1 MEKQNLKNTE
11 VNLIYGVDDDLD
23 LPKKVLFG
31 LQHIFAAFG
40 GIIVVPLVIATSLG
54 FDKCFYTWF
63 WTSYHYSS

>member
-54 FDKCFYTWF
+54 FD
-63 WTSYHYSS
+63 